1 MITNPTQR
9 QIDTK
14 HNQDKV
20 VVLNKSIKIKILEH
34 IMDKLTGNK
43 PSYVM
48 YNGKQYE
55 SNELIIY
62 SKEEL
67 ASMHIVYSL
76 LYFIGIARTF
86 TFALPSSASTIVSLY
101 PLGNNALLG
110 CNVSDGYKG
119 LFSTSTSINKFE
131 IVV

>member
-48 YNGKQYE
+48 E
-55 SNELIIY
+55 
-62 SKEEL
+62 
-67 ASMHIVYSL
+67 
-76 LYFIGIARTF
+76 
-86 TFALPSSASTIVSLY
+86 
-101 PLGNNALLG
+101 NNMKVM
-110 CNVSDGYKG
+110 N
-119 LFSTSTSINKFE
+119 
-131 IVV
+131 